1 MNLKHDPLIDIDL
14 TRHLPDLKSS
24 LSGPRRTLN
33 IRRNT
38 AAEEFSASACKLMLA
53 WAIGFVAILSIAIL
67 FWA

>member
-1 MNLKHDPLIDIDL
+1 MKLQHDPLVDIDL

-38 AAEEFSASACKLMLA
+38 AAEEFSTAAVKMMLA
-53 WAIGFVAILSIAIL
+53 WAIGFFALLATAL
-67 FWA
+67 LLWA